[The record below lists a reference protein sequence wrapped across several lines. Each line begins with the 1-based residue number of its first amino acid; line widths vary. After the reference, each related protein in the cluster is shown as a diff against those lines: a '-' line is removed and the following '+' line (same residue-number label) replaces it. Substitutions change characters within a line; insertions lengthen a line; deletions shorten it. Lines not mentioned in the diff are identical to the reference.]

1 MSEQHENQEQ
11 VAAPSCK
18 RSLSFMRPGSRWGDF
33 EFHVDQLRRHMR
45 FSEGEIAPAS
55 PDRVMRSLRPL
66 GALDYQVL
74 SRSES
79 LYPIIDGHLP
89 KGIEYS

>member
-1 MSEQHENQEQ
+1 
-11 VAAPSCK
+11 
-18 RSLSFMRPGSRWGDF
+18 
-33 EFHVDQLRRHMR
+33 MR